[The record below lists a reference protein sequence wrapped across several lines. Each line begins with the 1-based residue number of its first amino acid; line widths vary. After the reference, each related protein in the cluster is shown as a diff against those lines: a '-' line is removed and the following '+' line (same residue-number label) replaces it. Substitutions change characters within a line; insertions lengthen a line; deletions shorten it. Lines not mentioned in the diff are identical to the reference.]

1 MGLMLDS
8 RERAQLAEA
17 ASKQK
22 RVRNWRRIRAIEL
35 LAEGRRPEVVA
46 EALGCARSSVYA
58 WAKAWRQIGLWG
70 LEEGQRSGRRRS
82 LEGRAE
88 LLLVELLEEGDPQS
102 RGYRSTGWTVP
113 LLKSELAKAGYVVSE
128 RTVRRTLKRLGFR
141 WKRPKYVLGRP
152 DPDHESKK
160 GRSYVE

>member
-1 MGLMLDS
+1 MRLTLEPK
-8 RERAQLAEA
+8 ERVALAEA

-22 RVRNWRRIRAIEL
+22 RVRNWRRMRAIEL
-35 LAEGRRPEVVA
+35 LAEGRKPEAVA

-58 WAKAWRQIGLWG
+58 WAKAWRERGLLG
-70 LEEGQRSGRRRS
+70 LREGERPGRKRS
-82 LEGRAE
+82 LERQAE
-88 LLLVELLEEGDPQS
+88 LLLEELLEEGDPQR
-102 RGYRSTGWTVP
+102 RGYRSSGWTVP
-113 LLKSELAKAGYVVSE
+113 MLKSEFAKAGYVVSE

-160 GRSYVE
+160 GK

>member
-1 MGLMLDS
+1 MGLMLNP

-17 ASKQK
+17 ASEEK
-22 RVRNWRRIRAIEL
+22 RVRTWRRMRAIEL
-35 LAEGRRPEVVA
+35 LAEGTRPEAVA
-46 EALGCARSSVYA
+46 AALGCARASVYA
-58 WAKAWRQIGLWG
+58 WAKAWRERGLSG
-70 LEEGQRSGRRRS
+70 LREGPRSGRERS
-82 LEGRAE
+82 LQRQAE
-88 LLLVELLEEGDPQS
+88 LLLEELLEEDDPQR

-141 WKRPKYVLGRP
+141 WKRPKYVLGRL

-160 GRSYVE
+160 GK

>member
-1 MGLMLDS
+1 MRLMLNA
-8 RERAQLAEA
+8 RERGQLAEA

-22 RVRNWRRIRAIEL
+22 RVRNWRRMRAIEL
-35 LAEGRRPEVVA
+35 LAEGRRPEAVA
-46 EALGCARSSVYA
+46 EVLGCARSSVYA
-58 WAKAWRQIGLWG
+58 WAKAWREMGLSG
-70 LEEGQRSGRRRS
+70 LREASCPGRRRL

-88 LLLVELLEEGDPQS
+88 LLLEELLEEGNPQS
-102 RGYRSTGWTVP
+102 RGYRSSGWTVP
-113 LLKSELAKAGYVVSE
+113 LLKSELAKGGYVVSE

-160 GRSYVE
+160 GK

>member
-1 MGLMLDS
+1 MGVALDPK
-8 RERAQLAEA
+8 ERAQLAEA

-22 RVRNWRRIRAIEL
+22 RVRNWRRVRAIEL
-35 LAEGRRPEVVA
+35 LAEGRSPEAVA
-46 EALGCARSSVYA
+46 RALGCARSSVYA
-58 WAKAWRQIGLWG
+58 WAKAWRERGLSG
-70 LEEGQRSGRRRS
+70 LQEEPRSGRKRS

-88 LLLVELLEEGDPQS
+88 LLLEELLKEGNPQS
-102 RGYRSTGWTVP
+102 RGYRSSGWTVP
-113 LLKSELAKAGYVVSE
+113 MLKSELAKAGYVVSE

-160 GRSYVE
+160 GK

>member
-1 MGLMLDS
+1 VELRLEPK
-8 RERAQLAEA
+8 ERVELAEA
-17 ASKQK
+17 ASKEK

-35 LAEGRRPEVVA
+35 LAEGRRPEAVA
-46 EALGCARSSVYA
+46 GALGCSRSSVYA
-58 WAKAWRQIGLWG
+58 WAKAWREMGLWG
-70 LEEGQRSGRRRS
+70 LQEEPRSGRKRS

-88 LLLVELLEEGDPQS
+88 LVLEGLLEEGDPQR
-102 RGYRSTGWTVP
+102 RGYRSSGWTVP

-160 GRSYVE
+160 GK

>member
-1 MGLMLDS
+1 MGLMLNPS
-8 RERAQLAEA
+8 ERAQLAEA

-22 RVRNWRRIRAIEL
+22 RVRNWRRMRAIEL
-35 LAEGRRPEVVA
+35 LAEGRRPEAVA

-58 WAKAWRQIGLWG
+58 WAKAWREMGLSG
-70 LEEGQRSGRRRS
+70 LQEGPRSGRKRS
-82 LEGRAE
+82 RQGQAE
-88 LLLVELLEEGDPQS
+88 LLLEELLKEGNPQR
-102 RGYRSTGWTVP
+102 RGYRSSGWTVP
-113 LLKSELAKAGYVVSE
+113 LLKSELAKSGYVVSE

-160 GRSYVE
+160 GK

>member
-1 MGLMLDS
+1 MTLKPK
-8 RERAQLAEA
+8 ERAQLAEA
-17 ASKQK
+17 ASKEK
-22 RVRNWRRIRAIEL
+22 RVRTWRRIRAIEL
-35 LAEGRRPEVVA
+35 LAEGRKPEAVA

-58 WAKAWRQIGLWG
+58 WAKAWREMGLWG
-70 LEEGQRSGRRRS
+70 LREGSRSGRRRS

-88 LLLVELLEEGDPQS
+88 SLLEELLEEGDPQS

-113 LLKSELAKAGYVVSE
+113 MLRSELAKGGYVVSE

-160 GRSYVE
+160 GRSYVG

>member
-1 MGLMLDS
+1 MGLTL
-8 RERAQLAEA
+8 EPKEQVALAEA
-17 ASKQK
+17 ASKEK
-22 RVRNWRRIRAIEL
+22 RVRNWRRMRAIEL
-35 LAEGRRPEVVA
+35 LTEGRRPEAVA
-46 EALGCARSSVYA
+46 EALGCSRSSVYA
-58 WAKAWRQIGLWG
+58 WARAWRERGLWG
-70 LEEGQRSGRRRS
+70 LREGSRSGRKRS

-88 LLLVELLEEGDPQS
+88 LLLVELLEEGDPQK

-113 LLKSELAKAGYVVSE
+113 MLKSELAKDGYVVSE

-160 GRSYVE
+160 GK

>member
-1 MGLMLDS
+1 MGLMLNPT
-8 RERAQLAEA
+8 ERAQLAEA

-22 RVRNWRRIRAIEL
+22 RVRNWRRMRAIEL
-35 LAEGRRPEVVA
+35 LAEGRRPEAVA

-58 WAKAWRQIGLWG
+58 WAKAWREMGLSG
-70 LEEGQRSGRRRS
+70 LQEGPRSGRKRS
-82 LEGRAE
+82 LQGQAE
-88 LLLVELLEEGDPQS
+88 LLLEELLKEGNPQR
-102 RGYRSTGWTVP
+102 RGYRSSGWTVP
-113 LLKSELAKAGYVVSE
+113 LLKSELANSGYVVSE

-160 GRSYVE
+160 GK